1 MGKRRKKLR
10 RALAEAKAAQSAEIP
25 AKVVIPTPTPAPT
38 PAPTPKVKAQPSTKE
53 AVMHAEDLTTPRPK
67 KPIQNKASKI
77 SGKK

>member
-25 AKVVIPTPTPAPT
+25 AKVVIPAPT
-38 PAPTPKVKAQPSTKE
+38 PAPTPKVKTQPLAKE

-67 KPIQNKASKI
+67 NPIQNKASKI